1 MSNHLQPLTA
11 AEIKEREINYEK
23 HIARLKKENRID
35 IAFYAIL
42 SLCVV
47 LPVVILLSI

>member
-1 MSNHLQPLTA
+1 MSNYLQPLTA
-11 AEIKEREINYEK
+11 AEIKERETNYEK

-42 SLCVV
+42 SLCVAV
-47 LPVVILLSI
+47 PVVILLSI

>member
-42 SLCVV
+42 SLCIFG
-47 LPVVILLSI
+47 PFAILLSI

>member
-11 AEIKEREINYEK
+11 AEIKEKEINYEK

-42 SLCVV
+42 SLCIFG
-47 LPVVILLSI
+47 PFAILLSI